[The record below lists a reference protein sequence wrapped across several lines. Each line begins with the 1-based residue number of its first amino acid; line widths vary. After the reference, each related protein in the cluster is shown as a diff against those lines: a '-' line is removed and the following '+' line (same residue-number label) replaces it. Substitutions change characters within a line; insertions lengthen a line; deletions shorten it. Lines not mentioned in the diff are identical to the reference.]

1 MLLLGGFFCTS
12 TYKNSRAATL
22 LFFLSRMNTLQL
34 TYFPCQDYINT
45 YIFHSQLI
53 IKLQQLYHCM

>member
-53 IKLQQLYHCM
+53 IKLQRLCHYM